1 MSRHN
6 CFVKY
11 KYGFDL
17 TESSIICQV
26 HSDVMNGSSVLA
38 IERSIHKTIRYY
50 DTNVSDGDHIMITD
64 ITILGVYND

>member
-11 KYGFDL
+11 KYGFDAI
-17 TESSIICQV
+17 ESSIICQV
-26 HSDVMNGSSVLA
+26 DSDIMNGISSLA

-50 DTNVSDGDHIMITD
+50 NSNVYNEDHIMITD